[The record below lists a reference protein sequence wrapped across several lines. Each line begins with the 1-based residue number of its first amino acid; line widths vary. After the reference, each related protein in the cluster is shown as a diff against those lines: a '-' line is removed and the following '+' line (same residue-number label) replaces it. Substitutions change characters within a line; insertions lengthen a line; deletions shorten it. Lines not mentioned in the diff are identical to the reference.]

1 MVLIESQVNKW
12 GNSLGIVIPKEVVD
26 KEGIKENE
34 KVRFLI
40 VKDSRNVLKE
50 TFGLL
55 KGKLKKPTQQIKDEL
70 RAELYD

>member
-1 MVLIESQVNKW
+1 MALIESQVNKW
-12 GNSLGIVIPKEVVD
+12 GNSLGIVIPKEIVD

-50 TFGLL
+50 TFGLF